1 MIGLYFAII
10 VVVSYLIGN
19 INFAKIVVRIGKKE
33 DITKKG
39 SGNPGTMNV
48 VRNYGILMGA
58 LVLLLEAVKAGVPAI
73 VSAVLMSEFGLYD
86 LAFFVAGASVILGQV
101 YPVIYKFKG
110 GKGIAC
116 MAGLFFFTSYWW
128 IAIIAFVL
136 CALLLYIV
144 DYAFLASLSFV
155 TIMTV
160 VMIVHLATVQSSYFY
175 VAIILLSVIWLFAMF
190 NHRSNFKRF
199 FENREN
205 KTGFR
210 HKILMTF
217 SKKYREW
224 IKQEEVKEMQKKE
237 AAKIF
242 LEQQEQEKEQ
252 KKEEKEQRKE
262 EEKKEKLLEKEE
274 KKKRR
279 ETKKATQKAKK
290 KTKKRAKKIKRKTKK
305 VDKRV
310 KKLKNGKRNPFRHH
324 KKKKSSEDLT

>member
-1 MIGLYFAII
+1 
-10 VVVSYLIGN
+10 
-19 INFAKIVVRIGKKE
+19 
-33 DITKKG
+33 
-39 SGNPGTMNV
+39 
-48 VRNYGILMGA
+48 
-58 LVLLLEAVKAGVPAI
+58 
-73 VSAVLMSEFGLYD
+73 
-86 LAFFVAGASVILGQV
+86 
-101 YPVIYKFKG
+101 
-110 GKGIAC
+110 

-128 IAIIAFVL
+128 VAIITFVL

-155 TIMTV
+155 TIMTGVIIAYLAINQPAYWIISV
-160 VMIVHLATVQSSYFY
+160 V
-175 VAIILLSVIWLFAMF
+175 LLSVVWMFAIF

-199 FENREN
+199 FANREN

-242 LEQQEQEKEQ
+242 LEQQEQEKAE
-252 KKEEKEQRKE
+252 KKEEKEKE
-262 EEKKEKLLEKEE
+262 RLLEKEE
-274 KKKRR
+274 KKKQR
-279 ETKKATQKAKK
+279 ETKKASLKAKRR
-290 KTKKRAKKIKRKTKK
+290 TKKRAKKIKRKTKK

-324 KKKKSSEDLT
+324 KKKKSKEDLT

>member
-10 VVVSYLIGN
+10 VVVCYFIGN
-19 INFAKIVVRIGKKE
+19 INFAKIVVKLGKKE

-48 VRNYGILMGA
+48 LRNYGILMGV
-58 LVLLLEAVKAGVPAI
+58 LVLVLEAVKAGLPALI
-73 VSAVLMSEFGLYD
+73 CAHLMKAYDLYD
-86 LAFFVAGASVILGQV
+86 LTFFVAGASVILGQV
-101 YPVIYKFKG
+101 FPVISKFKG

-116 MAGLFFFTSYWW
+116 MAGLFFFTPYWW
-128 IAIIAFVL
+128 VAIITFVL

-155 TIMTV
+155 TVMTTV
-160 VMIVHLATVQSSYFY
+160 IIVWLATVQVPYFY
-175 VAIILLSVIWLFAMF
+175 ISIILLGLIWLFAMF
-190 NHRSNFKRF
+190 NHRSNFARF
-199 FENREN
+199 FANNEN

-224 IKQEEVKEMQKKE
+224 IKQEEVKELHKKE

-242 LEQQEQEKEQ
+242 IEQQEQEKEQ
-252 KKEEKEQRKE
+252 KKEEKE
-262 EEKKEKLLEKEE
+262 KEKLLEKEE
-274 KKKRR
+274 RRKKR
-279 ETKKATQKAKK
+279 ESKKAKRKTRKK
-290 KTKKRAKKIKRKTKK
+290 VKKLKRKTKK
-305 VDKRV
+305 RDKRV

-324 KKKKSSEDLT
+324 SKKKTEEDLT

>member
-10 VVVSYLIGN
+10 VVVCYLIGN
-19 INFAKIVVRIGKKE
+19 VNFAKIVVKIGKKE

-58 LVLLLEAVKAGVPAI
+58 LVLLLEGVKAGVPAI
-73 VSAVLMSEFGLYD
+73 VSAILMNAYGLYD

-101 YPVIYKFKG
+101 YPVIYGFKG

-128 IAIIAFVL
+128 VAIITFVL

-144 DYAFLASLSFV
+144 DYAFLSSLSFV
-155 TIMTV
+155 TIMTAV
-160 VMIVHLATVQSSYFY
+160 IIAYLATTQVPYFY
-175 VAIILLSVIWLFAMF
+175 VAIILLSLIWLFAMF

-252 KKEEKEQRKE
+252 RKEEKE
-262 EEKKEKLLEKEE
+262 KEKLLEKEE
-274 KKKRR
+274 KKK
-279 ETKKATQKAKK
+279 KKDAK
-290 KTKKRAKKIKRKTKK
+290 KTKRKTRRRAKKIKRKTKK

-324 KKKKSSEDLT
+324 KKKKSSDDLT

>member
-10 VVVSYLIGN
+10 ILSCYLIGN
-19 INFAKIVVRIGKKE
+19 INFAKIVVRLGKKE

-48 VRNYGILMGA
+48 LRNYGILMGA

-73 VSAVLMSEFGLYD
+73 VCAILMNGYGLYD

-101 YPVIYKFKG
+101 FPVIYKFKG

-128 IAIIAFVL
+128 VAIITFVL

-155 TIMTV
+155 TIMTGVIIAYLAINQPAYWIISV
-160 VMIVHLATVQSSYFY
+160 V
-175 VAIILLSVIWLFAMF
+175 LLSVVWMFAIF

-199 FENREN
+199 FANREN

-242 LEQQEQEKEQ
+242 LEQQEQEKAE
-252 KKEEKEQRKE
+252 KKEEKEKE
-262 EEKKEKLLEKEE
+262 RLLEKEE
-274 KKKRR
+274 KKKQR
-279 ETKKATQKAKK
+279 ETKKASLKAKRR
-290 KTKKRAKKIKRKTKK
+290 TKKRAKKIKRKTKK

-324 KKKKSSEDLT
+324 KKKKSKEDLT